1 MTMWKATHYGVDVTA
16 QYIDGKGRFKKLLKE
31 HGIKYT
37 EAPILTQDIIEYDAN
52 GKHKYACIE
61 PCGENS
67 EYVCITER
75 IPLDLNWK
83 ALMDDCREQDFPN
96 NKEPQKLETKAHK
109 IIEEATYYSLIDGGN
124 PFNGLP
130 DIDYN
135 MMKFYI
141 TINLGID
148 MEKFMEMDL
157 TGIDEDIL
165 DKINNADILLAGKNK
180 YLNYKPIIG
189 EIKELQE
196 ND

>member
-16 QYIDGKGRFKKLLKE
+16 QYIEGRFKKILRE
-31 HGIKYT
+31 NGIKYT
-37 EAPILTQDIIEYDAN
+37 EAPILIHDVIEYDTN
-52 GKHKYACIE
+52 DKHKYACIE

-83 ALMDDCREQDFPN
+83 ALMDDCKEQGSPN

-109 IIEEATYYSLIDGGN
+109 IIEEATYYSLIDDGN
-124 PFNGLP
+124 LFNVLP
-130 DIDYN
+130 EIDYN

-148 MEKFMEMDL
+148 IKELMTMDL
-157 TGIDEDIL
+157 TGIDEDVL
-165 DKINNADILLAGKNK
+165 DKIKNANLSLVGENK
-180 YLNYKPIIG
+180 YLHYKPITE
-189 EIKELQE
+189 EINEI
-196 ND
+196 D

>member
-16 QYIDGKGRFKKLLKE
+16 QYIEGRFKEILRE

-37 EAPILTQDIIEYDAN
+37 EAPILIHDVIEYDTN
-52 GKHKYACIE
+52 DKHKYACIE

-83 ALMDDCREQDFPN
+83 ALMDDCKEQGSPN

-109 IIEEATYYSLIDGGN
+109 IIEEATYYSLIDDGN
-124 PFNGLP
+124 LFNVLP
-130 DIDYN
+130 EIDYN

-148 MEKFMEMDL
+148 IKELMTMDL
-157 TGIDEDIL
+157 TGIDEDVL
-165 DKINNADILLAGKNK
+165 DKIKNANLSLVGENK
-180 YLNYKPIIG
+180 YLHYKPITE
-189 EIKELQE
+189 EINEI
-196 ND
+196 D